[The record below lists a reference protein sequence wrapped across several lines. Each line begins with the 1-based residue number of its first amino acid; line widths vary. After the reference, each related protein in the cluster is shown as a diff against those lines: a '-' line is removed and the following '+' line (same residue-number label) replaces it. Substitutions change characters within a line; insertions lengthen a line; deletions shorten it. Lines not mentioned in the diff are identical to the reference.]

1 MSIDTPIRIVL
12 LVGVLVAAAATAF
25 ALLVLGHSRT
35 AAKTRETPVV
45 APHHTKPTPQ
55 HAKPKHA
62 APHLLAGLPAPI
74 ARTLAHHR
82 VVVVALYERR
92 TGDAV
97 AVAEAR
103 AGAAQARMPFIAL
116 DVLRGRD
123 AGSIAGLTG
132 SLADPS
138 IVIVRRP
145 GTVVRRLDGH
155 QDRQVVAQ
163 AAHDAR

>member
-1 MSIDTPIRIVL
+1 
-12 LVGVLVAAAATAF
+12 
-25 ALLVLGHSRT
+25 
-35 AAKTRETPVV
+35 
-45 APHHTKPTPQ
+45 
-55 HAKPKHA
+55 
-62 APHLLAGLPAPI
+62 
-74 ARTLAHHR
+74 
-82 VVVVALYERR
+82 
-92 TGDAV
+92 
-97 AVAEAR
+97 
-103 AGAAQARMPFIAL
+103 MPFIAL